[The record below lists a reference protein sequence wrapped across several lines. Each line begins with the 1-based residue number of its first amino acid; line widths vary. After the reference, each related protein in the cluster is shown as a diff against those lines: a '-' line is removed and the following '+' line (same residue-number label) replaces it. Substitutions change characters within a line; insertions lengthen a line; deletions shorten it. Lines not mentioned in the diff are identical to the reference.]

1 MGETR
6 TEIYAFGCEATECED
21 GDGGE
26 REVGEG
32 GSESAVE

>member
-21 GDGGE
+21 GDGNK
-26 REVGEG
+26 RKIGEG
-32 GSESAVE
+32 RSEGAVE